1 MSCPKCGGRT
11 SKKSYVRPSEVFRL
25 GPGYFNA
32 SRTAEYY
39 TESVWTCDKCGYR
52 EVKWNYSH
60 TAKTRR
66 VAVRA

>member
-66 VAVRA
+66 AAVRA